1 MPCTIFFDASFFP
14 SHPLLWYNRG
24 LTRSTCH
31 IKLKYFGICPL
42 INVQITFFGDKG
54 GDQYYTCTTNSDAMS
69 SSCKMAPSYNPPS
82 YPAFDPQFQVL
93 IPPKIPHLTPDK
105 EAAQRASQNNGDSSF
120 VDFVTLQNKKARRA
134 SVDCIFLC
142 AK

>member
-1 MPCTIFFDASFFP
+1 MSKKVF
-14 SHPLLWYNRG
+14 WY
-24 LTRSTCH
+24 
-31 IKLKYFGICPL
+31 
-42 INVQITFFGDKG
+42 KG

-105 EAAQRASQNNGDSSF
+105 EAAGPGQE
-120 VDFVTLQNKKARRA
+120 LE
-134 SVDCIFLC
+134 
-142 AK
+142 